1 MSHPRVDLEW
11 LVPGSAGDRST
22 ANGRSGFAEALHEF
36 IYGMTGH
43 EFARHAVA
51 TRASLETIF
60 MAISV
65 GDMIGLPVIP
75 PYYALRLLPYVVPQ
89 IESWKRRVLRERH
102 FSDQHD
108 YELHG
113 V

>member
-1 MSHPRVDLEW
+1 VDLEW
-11 LVPGSAGDRST
+11 QMPDSAGERST
-22 ANGRSGFAEALHEF
+22 ASGRSRFAEAFHEF

-60 MAISV
+60 MAVSV

-75 PYYALRLLPYVVPQ
+75 PYYSLRLLPFVVPQ
-89 IESWKRRVLRERH
+89 IASWKRRVLRERH
-102 FSDQHD
+102 FSDEHD